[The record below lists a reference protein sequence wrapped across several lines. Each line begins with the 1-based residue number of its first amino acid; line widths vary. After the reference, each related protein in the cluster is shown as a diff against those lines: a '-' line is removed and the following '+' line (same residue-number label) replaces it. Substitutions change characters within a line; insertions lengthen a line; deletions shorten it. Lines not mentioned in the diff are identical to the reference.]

1 MGTLKDEKGVPEFE
15 NTLLH
20 RRRWDDL
27 SGEILGRLRSG
38 RALVNQRHQ
47 RPSHSGRIGVLD
59 DGPPIHNS

>member
-15 NTLLH
+15 NTLRH

-38 RALVNQRHQ
+38 RALVNQRH
-47 RPSHSGRIGVLD
+47 
-59 DGPPIHNS
+59 